1 MVTIYRVHRYYIIA
15 ITVIAFM
22 SASFAA
28 YLYNIYYIQKN
39 TIEAQQYSLSL
50 AKSLNEI
57 IFDTKKILK
66 SGNEIDITFIINKFD
81 NRQLKIKY
89 DADSISNSIQTHM
102 QFRNLLVNNFKS
114 LILLKQ
120 QDYRLHRDMVNKAL
134 SLYSSTLGITH
145 DFPLSLVD
153 GSDNVSEI
161 VKELAI
167 NIADARQIDRDFQLE
182 TNINNKLEL
191 ANSLSNHIFLASEK
205 ITKLNNSTQN
215 TALILILSNIKIQI
229 DLYHESFRAFSQVHI
244 SYNKKQQD
252 MDQLIENID
261 QFFDSNSAQQ
271 YKYLISHNNSTKQF
285 LVGLTLF
292 FILVVGFIVFIYNEY
307 LRSKHNQKLEQF
319 KSIQKSKFLAQMS
332 HEIRTPLNGIIGT
345 VGLMLDDS
353 HCRECNKTE
362 KYIETLNS
370 SSISLK
376 NHIDNILDLSKIE
389 AGMMEVNID
398 QFSPNEFFTQ
408 IKSITKPL
416 VDRQNCHLDFSGT
429 SDYIEISTD
438 KTKLRQVILNYVSNS
453 IKYSDSTKLQ
463 SIIKI
468 SFNVKLIS
476 NSHALVTVVIEDNGI
491 GMSKDQLSCFAEPFS
506 QFGTMQ
512 NDSSGLG
519 ASVAKSYVNLIG
531 GAVSVRSEL
540 GIGTK
545 IKIDF
550 KSRVFKRHNSV
561 DNYNIQLFDSNIGLN
576 IIVVEDNLFNRQILS
591 RQLKVLGCKVTSFT
605 NGLEAKIHLS
615 EGHRYDLYITDI
627 RMPVMDGIALTK
639 YIRQY
644 VDSTVP
650 IIALTADA
658 LKQDHIV
665 FDQIGITKVLTKPI
679 LIGDLRSTLQFYADR
694 YLVV

>member
-1 MVTIYRVHRYYIIA
+1 
-15 ITVIAFM
+15 M

-28 YLYNIYYIQKN
+28 YLYNIYHIQKS

-50 AKSLNEI
+50 AESLNEI

-66 SGNEIDITFIINKFD
+66 FGNEVDITFFINKFD
-81 NRQLKIKY
+81 NRELKIKY
-89 DADSISNSIQTHM
+89 DADSINKSIQTHM

-114 LILLKQ
+114 LILLKKQ
-120 QDYRLHRDMVNKAL
+120 HYRLHRDMVDKAL
-134 SLYSSTLGITH
+134 NLYSSTLGITH
-145 DFPLSLVD
+145 DFSLSLVD
-153 GSDNVSEI
+153 GSDNASEI
-161 VKELAI
+161 AKELVI

-182 TNINNKLEL
+182 SNINNKMKL
-191 ANSLSNHIFLASEK
+191 AHSLSNHIFLASEK

-215 TALILILSNIKIQI
+215 TALILILSNIKIQMN
-229 DLYHESFRAFSQVHI
+229 LYHESFITFSQVHI
-244 SYNKKQQD
+244 SYKTKQQD
-252 MDQLIENID
+252 MDMLIESID
-261 QFFDSNSAQQ
+261 KFFDSNSAQQ
-271 YKYLISHNNSTKQF
+271 YEYLISHNNSTKQF

-307 LRSKHNQKLEQF
+307 LRSKHNQRLEHF

-353 HCRECNKTE
+353 HCRECNKAE

-398 QFSPNEFFTQ
+398 QFSPTEFFTE

-463 SIIKI
+463 SIIEI

-476 NSHALVTVVIEDNGI
+476 HSHALVTVVIEDNGI
-491 GMSKDQLSCFAEPFS
+491 GMSKDQLSCFAEPFN

-519 ASVAKSYVNLIG
+519 ASVAKSYVDLIG

-540 GIGTK
+540 GVGTK
-545 IKIDF
+545 VKIDF
-550 KSRVFKRHNSV
+550 KSRVFKRHNLV
-561 DNYNIQLFDSNIGLN
+561 DNHNIQLFNSNIGLN
-576 IIVVEDNLFNRQILS
+576 IIVIEDNLFNRQILS
-591 RQLKVLGCKVTSFT
+591 RQLNVLGCKVTSFS

-644 VDSTVP
+644 VDSAVP

-658 LKQDHIV
+658 LKQDHIM

-679 LIGDLRSTLQFYADR
+679 LIGDLRSALQFYADR
-694 YLVV
+694 ALVV